1 MWMSEKK
8 PIVAPPIIPSLW
20 DATTLPLGH
29 GSPWSPSLLLHTL
42 SQCPLLPN
50 QTQTVPCFTLAGGY
64 LAHSLAIMTD
74 AAHLLA
80 DVGSMIG
87 SLFSLWLSTRPA
99 TRTMTFGW
107 HRSGKAPHGPLS
119 LSSHQKVP
127 PRSRAGLR

>member
-8 PIVAPPIIPSLW
+8 KIKAICNLITSEKPQLTLWCVPPTHVH
-20 DATTLPLGH
+20 ACTG
-29 GSPWSPSLLLHTL
+29 
-42 SQCPLLPN
+42 
-50 QTQTVPCFTLAGGY
+50 TVHRFALAGGY

-80 DVGSMIG
+80 DVGSMLG

-107 HRSGKAPHGPLS
+107 HRSGMAP
-119 LSSHQKVP
+119 
-127 PRSRAGLR
+127 A

>member
-1 MWMSEKK
+1 MSEKK
-8 PIVAPPIIPSLW
+8 KIKAIWKAITSEKSQLTFWGIPHSHFH
-20 DATTLPLGH
+20 ASTENVH
-29 GSPWSPSLLLHTL
+29 
-42 SQCPLLPN
+42 
-50 QTQTVPCFTLAGGY
+50 CFSLAGGY

-107 HRSGKAPHGPLS
+107 HRSGMAP
-119 LSSHQKVP
+119 
-127 PRSRAGLR
+127 A